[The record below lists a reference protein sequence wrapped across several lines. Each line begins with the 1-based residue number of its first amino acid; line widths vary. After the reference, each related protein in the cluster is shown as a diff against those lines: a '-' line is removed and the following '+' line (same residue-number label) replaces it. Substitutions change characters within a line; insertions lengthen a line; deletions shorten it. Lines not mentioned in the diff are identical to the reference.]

1 MNKKFTFWC
10 SFRIHTIL
18 LFLFLST
25 SISRAQ
31 IAKGADVGWLSYF
44 ENSLGIT
51 YLNDNGQEQDAL
63 EILKDH
69 DLNAVR
75 LRAFVNPTETHIGE
89 VDTQNVVK
97 NAVRAKNLGMDVM
110 ITIHY
115 SDTWADPGKQY
126 KPASWQ
132 NLSFEDLKQAVYDY
146 TYNFMDAMLTAGVV
160 PKWVQ
165 VGNETDPGFI
175 WEDGRLTESNNFANM
190 NNYVALSN
198 RGYDAIKDRSP
209 NTQVITHIA
218 GSTNASRL
226 FQYFDRFYEEGGKN
240 DIIGVSYYPR
250 WHGGTVNEV
259 GQNLK
264 TLINRFDKDV
274 MICEIG
280 YFESEPE
287 FMYNLIVDAINMIES
302 IPNNRGLGVF
312 HWEPIAHTSIN
323 GYEQGLAIPYDDD
336 IYKLSWVLDA
346 FEDGAQNCTATETKP
361 LYKINNRNW
370 IESTNVLAN
379 EGNKVLLSPD
389 PKVSTGWTWRG
400 PNGFTSNSRE
410 ITFNNIS
417 FSNSGAYVATY
428 IPQEGCPASIEYDL
442 VVLEQGEV
450 FIENAGFEN
459 GTISPWTGIGNYGI
473 DTDLINSGI
482 YSGWFGGG
490 NSELTQTVSGLKPNT
505 TYEFTS
511 YIRNWTGNNGVV
523 TTGVRN
529 YGDTE
534 ASTTIGLTGNNGN
547 DFEKATVTFTT
558 GNTSSLEV
566 FAHTTKLNTW
576 GKIDDVKIVEKNA
589 LSTNSFH
596 KNTFKLYPNPTKSKV
611 SIQINENVTN
621 LEVIIYNVLGKKL
634 ITKKINALQ
643 NNKFELDT
651 STLNTGVYFVEITNQ
666 TEKSIQKLIIE

>member
-1 MNKKFTFWC
+1 MKPLYK
-10 SFRIHTIL
+10 SLLIIL
-18 LFLFLST
+18 FYAFCI
-25 SISRAQ
+25 SINGQ
-31 IAKGADVGWLSYF
+31 IARGADVGWLSYF
-44 ENSLGIT
+44 ENSLNIK
-51 YLNDNGQEQDAL
+51 YQNDSGVEQDAL

-75 LRAFVNPTETHIGE
+75 LRAFVNPTEAHIGE

-97 NAVRAKNLGMDVM
+97 NALRAKNLGMDVM

-132 NLSFEDLKQAVYDY
+132 NLSFENLKQAVYDY
-146 TYNFMDAMLTAGVV
+146 TYNFMDTMLTAGVI

-175 WEDGRLTESNNFANM
+175 WEDGRLTESDDFANM
-190 NNYVALSN
+190 DNYVALSN

-209 NTQVITHIA
+209 TTQVITHLA
-218 GSTNASRL
+218 GSTNSDRL

-240 DIIGVSYYPR
+240 DIIGLSYYPR
-250 WHGGTVNEV
+250 WHGGTISEV
-259 GQNLK
+259 GQNLN
-264 TLINRFDKDV
+264 TLISRFDKDV

-287 FMYNLIVDAINMIES
+287 FTYNLIVDAINMVQS

-323 GYEQGLAIPYDDD
+323 GYEQGLAIPYDNKT
-336 IYKLSWVLDA
+336 YQFSWVLDA
-346 FEDGAQNCTATETKP
+346 FETDAQNCVAIETIP
-361 LYKINNRNW
+361 LVKINNDNW
-370 IESTNVLAN
+370 IETTNPLVN
-379 EGNKVLLSPD
+379 EGNTIKLSPE
-389 PKVSTGWTWRG
+389 PIAPSGWSWRG

-410 ITFNNIS
+410 ISLTNIS
-417 FSNSGAYVATY
+417 FADAGNYVAEY
-428 IPQEGCPASIEYDL
+428 IPQAGCPATIQFNL

-450 FIENAGFEN
+450 YIENSGFET
-459 GTISPWTGIGNYGI
+459 GLLTPWSGNGNYGI
-473 DTDLINSGI
+473 DTDLINSGT

-490 NSELTQTVSGLKPNT
+490 NSELKQSVSGLKPNT

-529 YGDTE
+529 HGSSQ
-534 ASTTIGLTGNNGN
+534 ASTTVGLTSNNGN

-558 GNTSSLEV
+558 GNTTSLEV
-566 FAHTTKLNTW
+566 FANTTQLNTW
-576 GKIDDVKIVEKNA
+576 GKIDDVKIIEKNA
-589 LSTNSFH
+589 LSTTSLNSNYF
-596 KNTFKLYPNPTKSKV
+596 NLFPNPTT
-611 SIQINENVTN
+611 SIVYINFNKNFSDLQIN
-621 LEVIIYNVLGKKL
+621 IYNILGKKL
-634 ITKKINALQ
+634 ISKKISSPQ
-643 NNKFELDT
+643 NSRIELNT
-651 STLNTGVYFVEITNQ
+651 STLTSGIYFVESKNK
-666 TEKSIQKLIIE
+666 TEIEIKKLIIK